1 MYGAIPYLM
10 RSFGLDRET
19 AFRVVCE
26 WEDVQAAE
34 RSGAEEGR
42 PPSGRLAAK

>member
-1 MYGAIPYLM
+1 M
-10 RSFGLDRET
+10 RTFGIDRDA

-34 RSGAEEGR
+34 RSDAGEGR
-42 PPSGRLAAK
+42 PAARGSTAR